1 MFEPG
6 NGVKGDAELRTNTDA
21 LGGDQVSQCCK
32 SYTIVVVA
40 VAFWEA
46 REEMEQG
53 VYYVLKLVAEG
64 RISVGRAAELLDQT
78 VYDVHHLA
86 GTYGIELGASD
97 EQRRQSRSLAAELGG
112 GRP

>member
-1 MFEPG
+1 M
-6 NGVKGDAELRTNTDA
+6 AER
-21 LGGDQVSQCCK
+21 CCK

-40 VAFWEA
+40 VPFWEA

-97 EQRRQSRSLAAELGG
+97 EQRRQSRSLATVLGG
-112 GRP
+112 GRSSD